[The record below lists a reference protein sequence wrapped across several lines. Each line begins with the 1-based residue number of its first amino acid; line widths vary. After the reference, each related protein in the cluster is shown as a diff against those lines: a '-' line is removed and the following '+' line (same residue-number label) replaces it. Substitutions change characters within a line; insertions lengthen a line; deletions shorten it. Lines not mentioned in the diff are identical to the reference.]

1 MSIEFAAFQQRLRS
15 TLLSTATDGDCF
27 FDTLAQITG
36 LSTAQGTAQD
46 WRRILAQRLYENGT
60 FTLPQNGKVWADF
73 PVVFEAVR
81 LLNRPMCVVQYES
94 PNAVTLIRPEKVAW
108 TSALLY
114 VVYVHG
120 SHFTSFRDPLTPN
133 AWIERLNAFTG
144 LQEEVPG
151 LVVIHGMLHDL
162 FPNQACMRNKE
173 RTKSQTKN
181 RSKTH
186 RPRTR
191 KTLVFT

>member
-1 MSIEFAAFQQRLRS
+1 MEFTAFQQRLRS

-27 FDTLAQITG
+27 FDTLAQLTG
-36 LSTAQGTAQD
+36 LLNAQG
-46 WRRILAQRLYENGT
+46 WRVILAKRLYENGT

-120 SHFTSFRDPLTPN
+120 NHFTSFRDPLTPN

-151 LVVIHGMLHDL
+151 LVVNHGLLHDL
-162 FPNQACMRNKE
+162 FPNQVCMRIKERTKE

-181 RSKTH
+181 QTKTRSKTH
-186 RPRTR
+186 RSRTR
-191 KTLVFT
+191 KTL

>member
-1 MSIEFAAFQQRLRS
+1 MSLPFTAFQQRLRS

-36 LSTAQGTAQD
+36 LLHAQG

-60 FTLPQNGKVWADF
+60 FTVPQYKEFTKSKTWADF

-81 LLNRPMCVVQYES
+81 LLNRPVCVVQYES
-94 PNAVTLIRPEKVAW
+94 PNAVTLIRPEKVTW
-108 TSALLY
+108 SSALLY

-120 SHFTSFRDPLTPN
+120 NHFTSFRDPLTPN
-133 AWIERLNAFTG
+133 ALIQRLNTFTG

-151 LVVIHGMLHDL
+151 LVVTHGTLQDI
-162 FPNQACMRNKE
+162 MRPTPMK
-173 RTKSQTKN
+173 TKS
-181 RSKTH
+181 RSKTY
-186 RPRTR
+186 RSRTR

>member
-1 MSIEFAAFQQRLRS
+1 MSIEFTAFQQRLRS
-15 TLLSTATDGDCF
+15 SLLSTATDGDCF
-27 FDTLAQITG
+27 FDTLAQLTG
-36 LSTAQGTAQD
+36 LSTAQG
-46 WRRILAQRLYENGT
+46 WRLILAQRLYENGT

-120 SHFTSFRDPLTPN
+120 CHFTSFRDPLTPK

-151 LVVIHGMLHDL
+151 LVVNHGMLHDL
-162 FPNQACMRNKE
+162 FPNQGCMRNKE
-173 RTKSQTKN
+173 RTKNQTKN

-186 RPRTR
+186 RSRTR

>member
-1 MSIEFAAFQQRLRS
+1 MEFTAFQQRLRTS
-15 TLLSTATDGDCF
+15 LLTTATDGDCF
-27 FDTLAQITG
+27 FDTLAQLTG
-36 LSTAQGTAQD
+36 LSTAQG
-46 WRRILAQRLYENGT
+46 WRRILAQRLYENCT

-120 SHFTSFRDPLTPN
+120 NHFTSFRDPSTPN

-162 FPNQACMRNKE
+162 MRNKG
-173 RTKSQTKN
+173 QTKT

-186 RPRTR
+186 RSRTR

>member
-1 MSIEFAAFQQRLRS
+1 MSIEFTAFQQRLRS

-27 FDTLAQITG
+27 FDTLAQLTG
-36 LSTAQGTAQD
+36 LSTAQG
-46 WRRILAQRLYENGT
+46 WRVILAQRLYENGT

-133 AWIERLNAFTG
+133 DWIERLNAFTG

-151 LVVIHGMLHDL
+151 LVVIHGTLHDL
-162 FPNQACMRNKE
+162 MRNKE
-173 RTKSQTKN
+173 RTKERTKNQTKN

-186 RPRTR
+186 RSRTR

>member
-1 MSIEFAAFQQRLRS
+1 MSLPFTAFQQRLRS
-15 TLLSTATDGDCF
+15 NLLSTATDGDCF

-36 LSTAQGTAQD
+36 LLHAQG

-60 FTLPQNGKVWADF
+60 FTVPQYKEFTNHKVWADF

-120 SHFTSFRDPLTPN
+120 NHFTSFHHPLTPN
-133 AWIERLNAFTG
+133 ALIQRLNAFTG

-151 LVVIHGMLHDL
+151 LVVTHGTLQDI
-162 FPNQACMRNKE
+162 MRPTPIKMK
-173 RTKSQTKN
+173 T
-181 RSKTH
+181 RSKTY
-186 RPRTR
+186 RSRTR